1 MTTYVALLRGVNVGG
16 RNKVSTATLREL
28 CEGIGGTDVRTY
40 VQSGNVVF
48 NASRRATAS
57 VASDVEAA
65 IADALDL
72 RITVVVRTVAEMAA
86 VMAAAPYPTDGV
98 DPTTL
103 HVGFLRDAPTPA
115 AAQALAATSFPPN
128 EYTVIGRE
136 VHLRAPDGLGRT
148 KLPNFDRVLGTPCT
162 MRNWRTVVTLTEMA
176 TGR

>member
-16 RNKVSTATLREL
+16 NNKVPMATLREL

-48 NASRRATAS
+48 TAGRKATGS
-57 VASDVEAA
+57 VADALGGA
-65 IADALDL
+65 IAAALDL
-72 RITVVVRTVAEMAA
+72 RITVVVRTAAEMAA
-86 VMAAAPYPTDGV
+86 VVAAMPYPTDGV

-115 AAQALAATSFPPN
+115 AVEALAATSFPPN

-162 MRNWRTVVTLTEMA
+162 VRNWRTVVTLTEMA
-176 TGR
+176 TH